1 MNYLIEKL
9 TDLFGWISNGM
20 ISLTGSDNLGLAYL
34 LAIFIYTL
42 IIKLV
47 LLPLTIKQTRS
58 TAKMTELQPKVKQ
71 IQDKYKNDPQKSQEK
86 LMELYK
92 QEGASPLS
100 GCLPLLIQFPIIIA
114 MYRVLYNFN
123 FDKVDFFKVVP
134 WDYLKTLFVEK
145 KQIIPLSTPLI
156 ILVALI
162 PLISGVTTYF
172 QGIMMAPKGN
182 DETAKQQRSMNAFM
196 TIFTVY
202 LGFKFRMSLVLYWI
216 IQNILTVL
224 QQYLIIN
231 KMKHKKEEA

>member
-20 ISLTGSDNLGLAYL
+20 IAFTGSDKLGLAYL

-42 IIKLV
+42 IIKIV

-58 TAKMTELQPKVKQ
+58 TAKMSELQPKVKQ
-71 IQDKYKNDPQKSQEK
+71 IQDKYKNDPQKSQEQ

-92 QEGASPLS
+92 KEGVSPFS
-100 GCLPLLIQFPIIIA
+100 GCLPLLIQFPLIIA
-114 MYRVLYNFN
+114 MYRVLYNFKFESSFYN
-123 FDKVDFFKVVP
+123 IVP
-134 WDYLKTLFVEK
+134 WEYVKDFISKKTTF
-145 KQIIPLSTPLI
+145 TPLLI
-156 ILVALI
+156 IVVLI

-172 QGIMMAPKGN
+172 QGIMMAPKG
-182 DETAKQQRSMNAFM
+182 DDATAKQQRSMNTFM

-202 LGFKFRMSLVLYWI
+202 LGFKFHMSLVFYWI

-231 KMKHKKEEA
+231 KMKHKNEEA

>member
-20 ISLTGSDNLGLAYL
+20 ISLTGSDKLGLAYFF
-34 LAIFIYTL
+34 AIFIYTL

-58 TAKMTELQPKVKQ
+58 TAKMSELQPKVKQ
-71 IQDKYKNDPQKSQEK
+71 IQDKYKNDPQKSQEM
-86 LMELYK
+86 LMQLYK
-92 QEGASPLS
+92 KEGVSPFS
-100 GCLPLLIQFPIIIA
+100 GCLPLLIQFPLIIA
-114 MYRVLYNFN
+114 MYRVLYNFKFESSFYN
-123 FDKVDFFKVVP
+123 IVP
-134 WDYLKTLFVEK
+134 WDYVKDFISKKTEF
-145 KQIIPLSTPLI
+145 TPLVI
-156 ILVALI
+156 VVVLI

-172 QGIMMAPKGN
+172 QGIMMAPKGE
-182 DETAKQQRSMNAFM
+182 DSAAKQQRSMNTFM

-202 LGFKFRMSLVLYWI
+202 LGFKFHMSLVFYWI

-231 KMKHKKEEA
+231 RMKHENEEA